1 MMAFLEVQKLSRKY
15 IRKGSPFFSVKDADL
30 SLEGG
35 EFISIT
41 GTSGSGKTTLLNM
54 IAGLLLPTSGQIL
67 IDGNNTVTKSDAK
80 GALLRNRVIGLVPQ
94 GYSLLSS
101 LSVLDNVRLPF
112 YLSREGRK
120 GEPEGEA
127 MRLLSL
133 LGIGELSSSYPAN
146 LSGGEIR
153 RAAIAR
159 ALINK
164 PALLLAD
171 EPTGDLDAGN
181 KEEIISLFRKIADGG
196 TAVVMVTH
204 DIQTLGCADRN
215 YVMDRGILRPS

>member
-1 MMAFLEVQKLSRKY
+1 MAFLEVQKLSRKY

-30 SLEGG
+30 SLERG

-41 GTSGSGKTTLLNM
+41 GASGSGKTTLLNM

-67 IDGNNTVTKSDAK
+67 IDGNNAVEKSDAK
-80 GALLRNRVIGLVPQ
+80 RALLRNRVIGLVPQ

-112 YLSREGRK
+112 YLSREERK

>member
-1 MMAFLEVQKLSRKY
+1 
-15 IRKGSPFFSVKDADL
+15 
-30 SLEGG
+30 
-35 EFISIT
+35 
-41 GTSGSGKTTLLNM
+41 
-54 IAGLLLPTSGQIL
+54 
-67 IDGNNTVTKSDAK
+67 
-80 GALLRNRVIGLVPQ
+80 
-94 GYSLLSS
+94 
-101 LSVLDNVRLPF
+101 
-112 YLSREGRK
+112 
-120 GEPEGEA
+120 

-171 EPTGDLDAGN
+171 EPNGDLDAGN

-215 YVMDRGILRPS
+215 FVMDRGILRPS

>member
-1 MMAFLEVQKLSRKY
+1 MAFLEVQKLSRKY
-15 IRKGSPFFSVKDADL
+15 ERKGSPFYSVKDVDL
-30 SLEGG
+30 SLERG

-41 GTSGSGKTTLLNM
+41 GASGSGKTTLLNL
-54 IAGLLLPTSGQIL
+54 IAGLLLPSSGQIL
-67 IDGNNTVTKSDAK
+67 IDGNSAVTKSDAK

-112 YLSREGRK
+112 YLSREERK
-120 GEPEGEA
+120 GDAEGEA

-196 TAVVMVTH
+196 TAVIMVTH

-215 YVMDRGILRPS
+215 FVMDKGILRAS